1 MSDITALGWDDTRAE
16 QFEPHADA
24 GLTPGRVAVQHR
36 GAYDVLTE
44 LGELRVRRRRAPLRR
59 ASSPA
64 DLPAVGDW
72 VAVAARPDEQGGT
85 IQAVLPRSTK
95 FSRKTAWQAA
105 EEQVLAANVD
115 VVLIVTSINEDIN
128 LRRLERYLTLAW
140 ESGAKPV
147 FVLTKADLAD
157 DVDAAVTEV
166 ESIAFGVPVV
176 PISNVSG
183 AGLDA
188 LRSHLGPGV
197 TAALLGSSGVGK
209 STLVNTLLG
218 EELLATREIRD
229 DGKGRHTTTRRELVQ
244 LPGGALVIDT
254 PGMREIQLWVA
265 DEGLEEAFEDVTELF
280 GRCRFSDCGHESE
293 PGCAVKA
300 AIEDG
305 SLSPERWE
313 SYLKL
318 QREIA
323 HLERRLDKRA
333 TAEERKRWKALSV
346 FAREAGRAKGG
357 DASRRPTS
365 AGQAVYHRPVPPS
378 ARSWRGTSSGSRPRR
393 PSSTPR
399 AGCTSAASARSS
411 SSRASGSS
419 GSSPSGTCSAPS
431 RRTASTGRCP
441 SR

>member
-1 MSDITALGWDDTRAE
+1 VSDLTALGWDDTRAE

-44 LGELRVRRRRAPLRR
+44 LGELRVDVAGRLYDGSTP
-59 ASSPA
+59 S

-85 IQAVLPRSTK
+85 IQAVLPRNTK

-115 VVLIVTSINEDIN
+115 VVLIVTSINEDMN

-157 DVDAAVTEV
+157 DVDAVVKEV

-176 PISNVSG
+176 AISNVSG
-183 AGLDA
+183 AGLDV

-218 EELLATREIRD
+218 EELLETREIRD

-305 SLSPERWE
+305 SLSAERWE

-318 QREIA
+318 QRELA
-323 HLERRLDKRA
+323 HLERRIDKRA
-333 TAEERKRWKALSV
+333 ASEERKKWKALSV
-346 FAREAGRAKGG
+346 FAREAGRAKG
-357 DASRRPTS
+357 RR
-365 AGQAVYHRPVPPS
+365 
-378 ARSWRGTSSGSRPRR
+378 
-393 PSSTPR
+393 
-399 AGCTSAASARSS
+399 
-411 SSRASGSS
+411 
-419 GSSPSGTCSAPS
+419 
-431 RRTASTGRCP
+431 
-441 SR
+441 

>member
-1 MSDITALGWDDTRAE
+1 MHDLIALGWDDTRAE
-16 QFEPHADA
+16 QFEHHHEA
-24 GLTPGRVAVQHR
+24 GLIPGRVAVQHC

-44 LGELRVRRRRAPLRR
+44 LGELRCDVAGRLYDES
-59 ASSPA
+59 SSPA

-85 IQAVLPRSTK
+85 VQAVLPRQTK

-115 VVLIVTSINEDIN
+115 VVLIVTSLNEDLN

-140 ESGAKPV
+140 ESGARPV
-147 FVLTKADLAD
+147 FVLTKADLAA
-157 DVDAAVTEV
+157 DVDAAVQEV

-176 PISNVSG
+176 ALSNVTG
-183 AGLDA
+183 DGLDA

-218 EELLATREIRD
+218 EELLETREIRD

-265 DEGLEEAFEDVTELF
+265 DEGLEEAFEDVTDLF
-280 GRCRFSDCGHESE
+280 GRCRFTDCGHESE

-300 AIEDG
+300 AIADG
-305 SLSPERWE
+305 SLSAERWE

-318 QREIA
+318 QREMA

-333 TAEERKRWKALSV
+333 AAEERKRWKALSV
-346 FAREAGRAKGG
+346 FAREAGRAKG
-357 DASRRPTS
+357 RR
-365 AGQAVYHRPVPPS
+365 
-378 ARSWRGTSSGSRPRR
+378 
-393 PSSTPR
+393 
-399 AGCTSAASARSS
+399 
-411 SSRASGSS
+411 
-419 GSSPSGTCSAPS
+419 
-431 RRTASTGRCP
+431 
-441 SR
+441 